1 MRLILD
7 RIAKNQEGER
17 IATFECGEAS
27 YYISEENMPVGFLD
41 SLKSGMIIEAEVV
54 ENSLINPEIL
64 YEETEKKQKEMK
76 NRLNNLFNR
85 NR

>member
-17 IATFECGEAS
+17 IATFECGEVS
-27 YYISEENMPVGFLD
+27 YYISEENMPVGCLD

>member
-7 RIAKNQEGER
+7 RIEKNQEGKR
-17 IATFECGEAS
+17 IAVFECGENS
-27 YYISEENMPVGFLD
+27 YYITEDNMPLGFIEN
-41 SLKSGMIIEAEVV
+41 LKNGFIIEADVV
-54 ENSLINPEIL
+54 NDLLINPEIL
-64 YEETEKKQKEMK
+64 FEETEKKQKEMK